1 MYKVVND
8 VPPPPSSVEGEH
20 RTARFDDVVRRALAK
35 DPAQRFSGAQ
45 AFRQAL
51 AEALGQP
58 LAGALSPEVV
68 LAAPES
74 FAPTER
80 IPTGVST
87 NLPTG
92 TNLTGEP
99 PTHFEA
105 ADLAA
110 VEALLARHMG
120 PMAKVLV
127 RRTAR
132 SCHDIAELYTRL
144 AEHITNVSAR
154 EAFLGQASRSGSA
167 TGGTHGT
174 GGSSGMTGITGGS
187 GSSGGSGRASTGS
200 LTGRVGTA
208 AFMPA
213 TGMVSPPVS
222 DAWLE
227 MATKLMLAHVGPIA
241 KVMVRRAAE
250 RTRVREVLVQEFS
263 AAVPEAQR
271 AKLVAEL
278 ARLS

>member
-1 MYKVVND
+1 
-8 VPPPPSSVEGEH
+8 
-20 RTARFDDVVRRALAK
+20 
-35 DPAQRFSGAQ
+35 
-45 AFRQAL
+45 
-51 AEALGQP
+51 
-58 LAGALSPEVV
+58 
-68 LAAPES
+68 
-74 FAPTER
+74 
-80 IPTGVST
+80 
-87 NLPTG
+87 
-92 TNLTGEP
+92 
-99 PTHFEA
+99 
-105 ADLAA
+105 
-110 VEALLARHMG
+110 MG

-132 SCHDIAELYTRL
+132 SCHDLAELYTRL

-154 EAFLGQASRSGSA
+154 EAFLGQASRSGPA

-174 GGSSGMTGITGGS
+174 GGSSGMTGVTGG
-187 GSSGGSGRASTGS
+187 SGGSGRPATGS

-208 AFMPA
+208 TFMPA
-213 TGMVSPPVS
+213 TGVVSQPVS

-241 KVMVRRAAE
+241 KVMVRRAGE